1 MQSYYRLQRSDED
14 ASRLLDPENQK
25 SEPWGGTVWGRCD
38 KCGGSGTTRHEC
50 ESCKASGPRDDC
62 PSCHGEMF
70 YEEDCPACGGSGEI
84 DDSERDGISVFPDED
99 GLYRYMRKRDANLD
113 GSVLVELEGE
123 PSQDEDFDA
132 DEGALLVHPTRI
144 VDVRK
149 PAPKMPHS
157 RRGGGGS
164 GGGESF

>member
-1 MQSYYRLQRSDED
+1 MQSYYRLQRADED
-14 ASRLLDPENQK
+14 ARRLLDPENQK

-38 KCGGSGTTRHEC
+38 KCGGSGKTRHEC

-62 PSCHGEMF
+62 PSCHGELF
-70 YEEDCPACGGSGEI
+70 YEEECPACGGSGEI

-132 DEGALLVHPTRI
+132 DEGALLIKPTRVVRVER
-144 VDVRK
+144 VDEERLGELAGE
-149 PAPKMPHS
+149 PN
-157 RRGGGGS
+157 GS
-164 GGGESF
+164 

>member
-1 MQSYYRLQRSDED
+1 M
-14 ASRLLDPENQK
+14 
-25 SEPWGGTVWGRCD
+25 
-38 KCGGSGTTRHEC
+38 
-50 ESCKASGPRDDC
+50 
-62 PSCHGEMF
+62 
-70 YEEDCPACGGSGEI
+70 
-84 DDSERDGISVFPDED
+84 FPDEE

-149 PAPKMPHS
+149 PAP
-157 RRGGGGS
+157 
-164 GGGESF
+164 

>member
-1 MQSYYRLQRSDED
+1 MQSYYRLQRPPED
-14 ASRLLDPENQK
+14 ASRLLAPENQK
-25 SEPWGGTVWGRCD
+25 SEPGGGTVSGRCD
-38 KCGGSGTTRHEC
+38 KRGGSGKTRHERGAR
-50 ESCKASGPRDDC
+50 KASGPRHDS
-62 PSCHGEMF
+62 PACHGEPS
-70 YEEDCPACGGSGEI
+70 YEEGCPACGGSGEI
-84 DDSERDGISVFPDED
+84 DVSERHGISVFPDEY

-149 PAPKMPHS
+149 PAP
-157 RRGGGGS
+157 
-164 GGGESF
+164 